1 MRCIWFVFELKTT
14 HKAHKITC
22 ISKNALY
29 FNSSRVAQ
37 THEKSVCDKS
47 TCIFYQCAVF
57 VLSLN

>member
-1 MRCIWFVFELKTT
+1 MRCICFVFELEIT

-29 FNSSRVAQ
+29 FNSSRVVQ
-37 THEKSVCDKS
+37 PHKKSVCDKF

-57 VLSLN
+57 GLSLN